1 MPKIAR
7 TIRTSL
13 PTYQKDRQRWRRQIL
28 ANVREAAA
36 LGGVEYDDDDLLDVE
51 VLLYLTRGKRHD
63 IHDVDNRLKDI
74 LDALQGRFRG
84 YSPKRDR
91 RLIANDNKICRAVIE
106 KRATPKVYKNNET
119 GNTGGKLTIRAF
131 KRTAK

>member
-1 MPKIAR
+1 
-7 TIRTSL
+7 
-13 PTYQKDRQRWRRQIL
+13 
-28 ANVREAAA
+28 
-36 LGGVEYDDDDLLDVE
+36 LDVE
-51 VLLYLTRGKRHD
+51 VLLYLKRGKRHD

-84 YSPKRDR
+84 YAPKKVP

-106 KRATPKVYKNNET
+106 KRATPKVFKNKT
-119 GNTGGKLTIRAF
+119 GDTGGKLTIRAF

>member
-1 MPKIAR
+1 MSKVAH

-13 PTYQKDRQRWRRQIL
+13 PTYQKDRQQWRKQIL

-36 LGGVEYDDDDLLDVE
+36 RRGLEYHDDDLLDVE

-74 LDALQGRFRG
+74 LDALQGRFRR
-84 YSPKRDR
+84 YDPKRDR

-106 KRATPKVYKNNET
+106 KRATPKVFKNKT
-119 GNTGGKLTIRAF
+119 KDTGGRLTIRAY
-131 KRTAK
+131 KRKAK